1 MSDLTSVQRP
11 ISDLVIVAKIP
22 IPGSPDWMCID
33 KSAVWVS
40 NNGKD
45 TIVRV
50 DSETN
55 TITNTIAVGSKP
67 CCGLVA
73 GFGSI
78 WVPCCGQ
85 GQIYRVDQE
94 TRKVATRL
102 PIPVADSE
110 GSVGIDA
117 DSAWVITDQEG
128 TLVRLSPVDNRV
140 VARIPTDKGSY
151 AVTVGSGSVWV
162 TSSQQGLLSRVD
174 PQNNR
179 VTARIPVG
187 PSPRFLCTGEDAVW
201 VLNQGDG
208 TVSRVDPLTNKVEAT
223 IAVGTPGPG
232 GDIAAGEGAI
242 WVSAVNIPLTRID
255 PKSNRVTVQYVG
267 KGGDA
272 VRIGHGSVWLCS
284 FFLQELWR
292 ARPPVG
298 T

>member
-11 ISDLVIVAKIP
+11 ISDLVIVAKVS

-40 NNGKD
+40 NNEKN
-45 TIVRV
+45 TIIRV
-50 DSETN
+50 DSATN
-55 TITNTIAVGSKP
+55 TITDTVAVGSKP

-94 TRKVATRL
+94 TRRVTARL
-102 PIPVADSE
+102 AIPVADSE

-117 DSAWVITDQEG
+117 DSAWVVTDQQG
-128 TLVRLSPVDNRV
+128 TLVRLSPLDNRV
-140 VARIPTDKGSY
+140 VARIPTDSGSY
-151 AVTVGSGSVWV
+151 GVAVGSSSVWV
-162 TSSQQGLLSRVD
+162 TSSQHGLLSRVN
-174 PQNNR
+174 PQSSR
-179 VTARIPVG
+179 VTAQIPVG
-187 PSPRFLCTGEDAVW
+187 PSPRFLCTSEDAVW

-223 IAVGTPGPG
+223 IAIGTPGPG

-255 PKSNRVTVQYVG
+255 PKSNRITVQYVG

-272 VRIGHGSVWLCS
+272 VRVGHGSIWLCS

-292 ARPPVG
+292 AQLPVG
-298 T
+298 M